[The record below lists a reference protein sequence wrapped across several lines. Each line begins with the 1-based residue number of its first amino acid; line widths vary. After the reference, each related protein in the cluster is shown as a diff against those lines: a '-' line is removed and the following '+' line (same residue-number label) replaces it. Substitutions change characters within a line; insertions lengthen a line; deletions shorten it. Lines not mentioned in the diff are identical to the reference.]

1 MIALPHELVSSF
13 YLPIIV
19 NLESEKLMTEP
30 ITLIREARPEP
41 KLNAT
46 PWKRI
51 EGTNPQTVTLVNYQ
65 SPDGR
70 KVTGTWI
77 CTPGKW
83 EIDYD
88 RWEYCHFQEGYSI
101 ITPEGKA
108 PVHVKA
114 GDIFTIE
121 PGTKGTWEVVETVR
135 KYFIFVS

>member
-1 MIALPHELVSSF
+1 MHQ
-13 YLPIIV
+13 
-19 NLESEKLMTEP
+19 MTEP
-30 ITLIREARPEP
+30 ITLFRESHPQP

-51 EGTNPQTVTLVNYQ
+51 DGTNPQTTTVATYQ

-70 KVTGTWI
+70 KTAGMWT

-83 EIDYD
+83 QIDYD
-88 RWEYCHFQEGYSI
+88 RWEYCHFLEGYSI
-101 ITPEGKA
+101 ITPDGNK
-108 PVHVKA
+108 PIHVKE

-121 PGTKGTWEVVETVR
+121 PGTKGTWEVIETVR

>member
-1 MIALPHELVSSF
+1 
-13 YLPIIV
+13 
-19 NLESEKLMTEP
+19 MTEP
-30 ITLIREARPEP
+30 ITLVREARPEP

-51 EGTNPQTVTLVNYQ
+51 DGTDPQTITIANYQ
-65 SPDGR
+65 SPDG
-70 KVTGTWI
+70 KKIVGTWI

-101 ITPEGKA
+101 ITPEGKN
-108 PVHVKA
+108 PIHLKA

>member
-1 MIALPHELVSSF
+1 MNKPVT
-13 YLPIIV
+13 
-19 NLESEKLMTEP
+19 LM
-30 ITLIREARPEP
+30 REANPEP
-41 KLNAT
+41 LLNAT

-51 EGTNPQTVTLVNYQ
+51 EGTNPQTITMVSSQ

-70 KVTGTWI
+70 KITGVWI

-88 RWEYCHFQEGYSI
+88 RWEYCHFHEGHSI
-101 ITPEGKA
+101 ITPEGSDA
-108 PVHVKA
+108 IHLKA

-135 KYFIFVS
+135 KNFIFVS